1 MRAYYVC
8 VVINAE
14 VRGQLSGVLSSVPN
28 FIMGPEDQTQ
38 AAQLGLLPTGF
49 KYPCLKGLQENMN
62 VTVGNLRLI
71 SSV

>member
-38 AAQLGLLPTGF
+38 AARLAQQAR
-49 KYPCLKGLQENMN
+49 YPLSHLASHCLKNN
-62 VTVGNLRLI
+62 VIAATLI
-71 SSV
+71 HSHF